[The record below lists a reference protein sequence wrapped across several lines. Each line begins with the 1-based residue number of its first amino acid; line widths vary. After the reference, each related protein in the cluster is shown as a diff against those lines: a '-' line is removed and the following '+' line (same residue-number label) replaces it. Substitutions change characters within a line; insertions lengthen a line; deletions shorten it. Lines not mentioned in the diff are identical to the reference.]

1 MVALVTG
8 GKGVDVGAVPKV
20 GFVSPVLNW
29 NGPAEKGEVKLA
41 MKGFGAVVLL
51 GLVVVVGEAA
61 FGSTF
66 VAVAV
71 SLSDLPMAA

>member
-1 MVALVTG
+1 M
-8 GKGVDVGAVPKV
+8 
-20 GFVSPVLNW
+20 
-29 NGPAEKGEVKLA
+29 KLA

-51 GLVVVVGEAA
+51 GLVVVVGEGA
-61 FGSTF
+61 FGRTF